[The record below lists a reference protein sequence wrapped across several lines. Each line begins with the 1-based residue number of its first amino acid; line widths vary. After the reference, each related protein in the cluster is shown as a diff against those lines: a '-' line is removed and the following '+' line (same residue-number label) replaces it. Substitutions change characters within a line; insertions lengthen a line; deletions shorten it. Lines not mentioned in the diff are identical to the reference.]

1 MYPVLNNRS
10 IDQWK
15 VTELKDELRRRD
27 LPVKGLKD
35 DLVKRLA
42 AALQG
47 EILDGGEET
56 VSETPPVEDQKED
69 ETLVSVDASGCE
81 ASTEQ
86 NVDEGPSEVAAQN
99 EGRVSVTEATK
110 DSAVA
115 TTDVS
120 HQEAVVAT
128 AEASQKTPVVVTQVS
143 EGPLAD
149 VAATDEII
157 SLGDAEATKGDVL
170 ESVPRDSNA
179 VKEVY
184 QPAEIHC
191 EVIAEKV
198 PDDDNSKKMTVGD
211 IPSDVTSTDTKL
223 DATSTKGEPGVN
235 IDCEILE
242 QEAVPSPPDVVLSHA
257 DDVSSA
263 GEQNAESMILK
274 KNFSDNDL
282 MYEKDQKDSKHTNG
296 DCKPIHSG
304 PKDQVSEANPDL
316 ECQIKCVSISRD
328 NISIDQN
335 NSVKVNLNADNSDLE
350 LESKQEMVE
359 PSSSIP
365 SEGNNLQGLDDGK
378 ERPQIDTSLQDND
391 LNLDKKENSPDN
403 SSPEKLN
410 LDRSS
415 GDESMEED
423 VMETKHVNSN
433 TKSDYLEGK
442 TEVTSEHDA
451 KEVTLVDTV
460 TEGSS
465 VHKKEV
471 ITEEKPVMPTE
482 KRKAEAQ
489 EVVANNEP
497 IKHQR
502 LWNMDSVKI
511 PEQPISKLS
520 GPVASKDVHQPAL
533 RRSFGRSDSTASAD
547 SPKERIVPPPQKPA
561 TTSLRIDRF
570 VRPFTLKAV
579 QELLGKTG
587 SVCSFWM
594 DHIKTHCYVTYS
606 SVEEAVATR
615 NAVYNLQ
622 WPPNNHSYLVAEF
635 VDPQEVKAKLE
646 APPPSPAI
654 STTTAT
660 TPKAAPSQQSKANQT
675 MPPPH
680 AGGAS
685 RGQFPTPPTLQPPPT
700 SDQGQAGEKL
710 PSTPK
715 NPAEPS
721 AVTLDDLFRKTQASP
736 RIYYMPLS
744 EEVVSARLAA
754 RDKGQRGG

>member
-1 MYPVLNNRS
+1 MYPVLNNRP

-42 AALQG
+42 EVLQG

-56 VSETPPVEDQKED
+56 DSGTPSVEDQNED
-69 ETLVSVDASGCE
+69 KTLVSIDASGRE
-81 ASTEQ
+81 ASTEP
-86 NVDEGPSEVAAQN
+86 NVDEGSSEVAAQN

-115 TTDVS
+115 TTDVI

-128 AEASQKTPVVVTQVS
+128 AEASQRTLVVVTQVS
-143 EGPLAD
+143 EGPLAN

-157 SLGDAEATKGDVL
+157 SLSDAEATKGDVL
-170 ESVPRDSNA
+170 ESVPRDGNV

-184 QPAEIHC
+184 PPAEIHC

-198 PDDDNSKKMTVGD
+198 PDDDNSKKMTVDD

-223 DATSTKGEPGVN
+223 DATSTKGE
-235 IDCEILE
+235 
-242 QEAVPSPPDVVLSHA
+242 
-257 DDVSSA
+257 
-263 GEQNAESMILK
+263 QNAESTILK

-282 MYEKDQKDSKHTNG
+282 MYEKDQKDSMHTNG

-304 PKDQVSEANPDL
+304 PKDQVSEVNPDL
-316 ECQIKCVSISRD
+316 ESQIKCVSISRD

-335 NSVKVNLNADNSDLE
+335 NSVKVNLNTDNSDLE

-359 PSSSIP
+359 PSSSVP
-365 SEGNNLQGLDDGK
+365 SLGDDLQGLDGGK
-378 ERPQIDTSLQDND
+378 ERPQIDTSLQDTD
-391 LNLDKKENSPDN
+391 LNLDKKENSPD
-403 SSPEKLN
+403 SGSPEKLN

-423 VMETKHVNSN
+423 VMETKHVNPN

-442 TEVTSEHDA
+442 TEVTSEHDV
-451 KEVTLVDTV
+451 KEVTLIDTV
-460 TEGSS
+460 TEGST

-471 ITEEKPVMPTE
+471 ITEKKPVMPTE
-482 KRKAEAQ
+482 KTQKRKAKAQ

-502 LWNMDSVKI
+502 LWNMDSVNI
-511 PEQPISKLS
+511 PKQPEPISKLS
-520 GPVASKDVHQPAL
+520 DPVTSKDVHQPGL
-533 RRSFGRSDSTASAD
+533 RQSFGRSESTSSAD
-547 SPKERIVPPPQKPA
+547 SAKERIVPPPQKPT

-622 WPPNNHSYLVAEF
+622 WPPNNRSYLVAEF

-646 APPPSPAI
+646 APPPLPAPI

-660 TPKAAPSQQSKANQT
+660 TPKASSPSQQSKANQT

-685 RGQFPTPPTLQPPPT
+685 RGLLPTPPTLQPPPT
-700 SDQGQAGEKL
+700 SDQGQAREKH

-715 NPAEPS
+715 NPVEPS

-744 EEVVSARLAA
+744 EEAVSARHAA